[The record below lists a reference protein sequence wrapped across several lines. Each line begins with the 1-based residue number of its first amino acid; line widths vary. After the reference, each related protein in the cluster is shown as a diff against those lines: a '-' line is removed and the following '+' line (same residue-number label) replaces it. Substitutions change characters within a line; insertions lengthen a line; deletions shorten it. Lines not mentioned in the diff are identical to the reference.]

1 MSTIEFISQIAVPA
15 LALVVSG
22 LSFYLTNRMNK
33 KVNRKDY
40 EISENLKYELL
51 RLVAALRS
59 LDAKAVISP
68 HVEGKM
74 DYTQEIGVIS
84 ELRMSPGYLVF
95 LHSINNED
103 DRFWIDFN
111 IQMLSI
117 TGNDLSMHEIRMF
130 SNRIL
135 DIVKNKTNLKGI
147 LDLEMM
153 ELMKEFCEMKGAAP
167 EYKEV
172 KEEDAAEELFKAFVF
187 HLVEEGNDDP
197 DVLVWHAVL
206 YDNTDLLKQ
215 ALELGGRPNSTK
227 RDIIDK
233 YKDNFQKFKDGF

>member
-1 MSTIEFISQIAVPA
+1 M
-15 LALVVSG
+15 
-22 LSFYLTNRMNK
+22 NR

-95 LHSINNED
+95 LHSINNDD

-111 IQMLSI
+111 IQMLFFQ
-117 TGNDLSMHEIRMF
+117 G
-130 SNRIL
+130 
-135 DIVKNKTNLKGI
+135 
-147 LDLEMM
+147 
-153 ELMKEFCEMKGAAP
+153 
-167 EYKEV
+167 
-172 KEEDAAEELFKAFVF
+172 
-187 HLVEEGNDDP
+187 
-197 DVLVWHAVL
+197 
-206 YDNTDLLKQ
+206 
-215 ALELGGRPNSTK
+215 LGE
-227 RDIIDK
+227 
-233 YKDNFQKFKDGF
+233 

>member
-95 LHSINNED
+95 LHSINNDD

-135 DIVKNKTNLKGI
+135 NVVKNKTNLKGI
-147 LDLEMM
+147 LDLEMI
-153 ELMKEFCEMKGAAP
+153 ELMKEFCEMKGTAP

-172 KEEDAAEELFKAFVF
+172 KEEDAADELFKAFVS
-187 HLVEEGNDDP
+187 HLVSEGNDDP
-197 DVLVWHAVL
+197 DVLVWFAVL
-206 YDNTDLLKQ
+206 HDNTDLLKQ
-215 ALELGGRPNSTK
+215 ALDSGGRPNST
-227 RDIIDK
+227 RQDIIDK
-233 YKDNFQKFKDGF
+233 YKDDFQNFKDGL